1 MNSKFTIGYIDE
13 DPKQVKK
20 YKRKLKEYFYVIDYD
35 IKKETTL
42 ESLMEQV
49 YKSDIDLLMID
60 FKLNETNILAFNGDV
75 VESLIYD
82 NKPLFPHIIFT
93 NNADDSETKDKVED
107 WKIIFDKTKVFSSD
121 EEIEKLQK
129 EVEKLKQQSKDNL
142 NIDCKIK
149 INKKRHQYKGSECGM
164 YCIYFITSLLDD
176 KTFETVVKN
185 IIDSPIIDIL
195 KSELNQ
201 IIILSKKYIP
211 KPNDAALLDRL

>member
-1 MNSKFTIGYIDE
+1 MNSKFTIGDIDE

-20 YKRKLKEYFYVIDYD
+20 NKRKLKEYFYVIDYD
-35 IKKETTL
+35 IKKENSL

-121 EEIEKLQK
+121 EEIEKFVTILTKSIEQYK
-129 EVEKLKQQSKDNL
+129 KHIS
-142 NIDCKIK
+142 
-149 INKKRHQYKGSECGM
+149 NKKKILADLLVKGEKEGLSSIEKND
-164 YCIYFITSLLDD
+164 LLVIS
-176 KTFETVVKN
+176 FV
-185 IIDSPIIDIL
+185 
-195 KSELNQ
+195 
-201 IIILSKKYIP
+201 
-211 KPNDAALLDRL
+211 